1 MTQESFKFFVLAC
14 VAVLFFSG
22 IEGCAPTKSKY
33 DREYD
38 RVWDEIVQSEAWTN
52 ALLVSNSNSKAYK
65 KQEFGTLSNKASFS
79 MPTSPDT
86 DREQRFKDKY
96 HTLVTRAYFK
106 IIAEAQK
113 ADGRLR
119 SEQDKWNEQ
128 FLADQPIRSGI
139 TINRRA
145 LINRK
150 YDAHRKMLEGLLSWN
165 IFSEE
170 RTADLEFF
178 KAENFDR
185 AYRMAANG
193 EDEGTII
200 EFLEYRLADLYHRVD

>member
-1 MTQESFKFFVLAC
+1 MIKESFKFHLIVCA
-14 VAVLFFSG
+14 AVLFFFG

-38 RVWDEIVQSEAWTN
+38 RVWAEIVRSEEWTN
-52 ALLVSNSNSKAYK
+52 SLLASNSPTKAKK
-65 KQEFGTLSNKASFS
+65 KQDYGALSGEETFARPFS
-79 MPTSPDT
+79 SDT
-86 DREQRFKDKY
+86 EREPRFKEKY

-106 IIAEAQK
+106 IIAEAQR
-113 ADGRLR
+113 ADSRLR
-119 SEQDKWNEQ
+119 SEQEKWNEQ
-128 FLADQPIRSGI
+128 LLADRSVRSGMSNNKRALV
-139 TINRRA
+139 NRR
-145 LINRK
+145 

-185 AYRMAANG
+185 VYRMASNG
-193 EDEGTII
+193 EDEATII
-200 EFLEYRLADLYHRVD
+200 EFLEYRLADLYHAID

>member
-1 MTQESFKFFVLAC
+1 MTKDSFKFFVQAC
-14 VAVLFFSG
+14 AVVLFFSG
-22 IEGCAPTKSKY
+22 IESCAPTKSKY

-38 RVWDEIVQSEAWTN
+38 RVWEEIVQSEAWTN
-52 ALLVSNSNSKAYK
+52 SLLASNSNTKANK
-65 KQEFGTLSNKASFS
+65 KQDYGGLSGKEVFARPF
-79 MPTSPDT
+79 SPDT
-86 DREQRFKDKY
+86 DRELRFKDKY
-96 HTLVTRAYFK
+96 HILVTRAYFK

-113 ADGRLR
+113 ADSRLR
-119 SEQDKWNEQ
+119 SEQEKWNEQ
-128 FLADQPIRSGI
+128 FLTNQPIRSGI
-139 TINRRA
+139 TNNKRA
-145 LINRK
+145 LINRR

-185 AYRMAANG
+185 VYAMAANG

-200 EFLEYRLADLYHRVD
+200 EFLEYRLADLYHAVD

>member
-1 MTQESFKFFVLAC
+1 MTKDSFKFFIQTSVVLF
-14 VAVLFFSG
+14 FFSG
-22 IEGCAPTKSKY
+22 IESCAPTKSKY
-33 DREYD
+33 DLEYD
-38 RVWDEIVQSEAWTN
+38 RVWAEIVQSEAWTN
-52 ALLVSNSNSKAYK
+52 SLLASNSNPKANK
-65 KQEFGTLSNKASFS
+65 KQDYGALSGKEAFAR
-79 MPTSPDT
+79 PFSPDT
-86 DREQRFKDKY
+86 DRELRFKDKY

-113 ADGRLR
+113 ADSRLR
-119 SEQDKWNEQ
+119 SEQEKWNEQ

-139 TINRRA
+139 TNNRRA
-145 LINRK
+145 LINRR

-185 AYRMAANG
+185 VYGMALNG
-193 EDEGTII
+193 EDERTII
-200 EFLEYRLADLYHRVD
+200 EFLEYRLADLYHAVD